1 MREEIYSFGQDPW
14 DEKGITFVLTGI
26 SYCDSTY
33 KIGRVNSEVTVI
45 EYIIEGE
52 GTIDIDGKL
61 YHPKKG
67 DTYLLP
73 QGSNHCYYPDPDKP
87 WTKIWVNLSGQLVS
101 DIINAYDFNS
111 TILFENLY
119 IGDLLEE
126 LVQNTKN
133 HTPDLFLTSGKIIYE
148 IFYRL
153 HAYTNQSELNLDP
166 NARAL
171 KDYINNHI
179 FETITLTTL
188 AELISKSEQHTI
200 RIFKAA
206 FGDTPYQYILNKK
219 LEYAKL
225 YLRNS
230 GMSIRDVSSR
240 LAFSDEFYFSNIF
253 KKKTGL
259 SPSEY
264 RSQNHLQL

>member
-1 MREEIYSFGQDPW
+1 MFLPVY
-14 DEKGITFVLTGI
+14 
-26 SYCDSTY
+26 
-33 KIGRVNSEVTVI
+33 NSEVTVI
-45 EYIIEGE
+45 EYIIDGE

-61 YHPKKG
+61 FHPKKG

-73 QGSNHCYYPDPDKP
+73 QGSNHTYYPDPDNP
-87 WTKIWVNLSGQLVS
+87 WTKIWINLSGQLVS
-101 DIINAYDFNS
+101 DILHAYDLSN
-111 TILFENLY
+111 TYLFSNLY

-126 LVQNTKN
+126 IVHNAQNR
-133 HTPDLFLTSGKIIYE
+133 TPDLFLTSGKLLYE

-153 HAYTNQSELNLDP
+153 HKYKDQYDSNIDS
-166 NARAL
+166 NARVL

-179 FETITLTTL
+179 FETITLTSL
-188 AELISKSEQHTI
+188 AELINKSEQHTI
-200 RIFKAA
+200 RIFKNS
-206 FGDTPYQYILNKK
+206 FDETPYQYILNKK

-230 GMSIRDVSSR
+230 GMSIKDLAAK

-253 KKKTGL
+253 KKKTGM

-264 RSQNHLQL
+264 RTQNHMQL